1 MRENAKAQQA
11 AGRGHGLFG
20 SLKDALAA
28 ASREDTAVALKALS
42 QADARTSDRAMEAVQ
57 TRSAPPPLPIED
69 MRQQQGSVQQ
79 MEAGKMSGAA
89 DKSVNESKSPDA
101 TLPSA
106 EEAARAVRGS
116 VTLKAPDRYVELS
129 DPPTTRVVRKPV
141 DGKSRQA
148 ASETVDVKSANEET
162 QEPRTQ
168 LVRGRQK
175 LQRNDFAQDPVVG
188 WLVVVGGPGLGAFRP
203 IFEGNNT
210 LGRSKSQRISIDFG
224 DDAISS
230 EEQAYIRYD
239 STDRSFL
246 FVPNL
251 AKTNVVSVNDK
262 RPTGAVE
269 LAHMDVITVGRTQLV
284 FVPFCG
290 MDFDWAE
297 LAEVKD

>member
-1 MRENAKAQQA
+1 MSESAKARE
-11 AGRGHGLFG
+11 AGQRGSGLFG

-28 ASREDTAVALKALS
+28 ASREEHAGAALAAFAGRSKAADAQSAPQSTNATLPAVIALAPPPVPSTSVAASESTAVAGS
-42 QADARTSDRAMEAVQ
+42 EN
-57 TRSAPPPLPIED
+57 APVAAKSP
-69 MRQQQGSVQQ
+69 R
-79 MEAGKMSGAA
+79 EAGAS
-89 DKSVNESKSPDA
+89 
-101 TLPSA
+101 LPSA

-116 VTLKAPDRYVELS
+116 VTLRREERHAELG

-141 DGKSRQA
+141 EAKVS
-148 ASETVDVKSANEET
+148 KEET
-162 QEPRTQ
+162 GEPRTQ

-175 LQRNDFAQDPVVG
+175 LARTDFSQDPVVG

-203 IFEGNNT
+203 VFEGNNT
-210 LGRSKSQRISIDFG
+210 VGRAASNRIAVDFG
-224 DDAISS
+224 DDAISA
-230 EEQAYIRYD
+230 EAQAYIRYD

-269 LAHMDVITVGRTQLV
+269 LAHMDVITMGRTQLV

-290 MDFDWAE
+290 ADFDWAE

>member
-1 MRENAKAQQA
+1 MSENAKAQQSGA
-11 AGRGHGLFG
+11 RAQGFLG

-28 ASREDTAVALKALS
+28 ASREEPAQVPTPPKPQPAPQAVVAL
-42 QADARTSDRAMEAVQ
+42 
-57 TRSAPPPLPIED
+57 PPPLASQAET
-69 MRQQQGSVQQ
+69 
-79 MEAGKMSGAA
+79 AGTGAA
-89 DKSVNESKSPDA
+89 PAVVNDA
-101 TLPSA
+101 KAAAPAPSPSA
-106 EEAARAVRGS
+106 EEAARAVRA
-116 VTLKAPDRYVELS
+116 TLAMKPQERHVEF
-129 DPPTTRVVRKPV
+129 DQPPTTRVVRKSAEV
-141 DGKSRQA
+141 ADKSD
-148 ASETVDVKSANEET
+148 EP
-162 QEPRTQ
+162 PRTQ

-175 LQRNDFAQDPVVG
+175 LVRNDFAQDPVVA

-203 IFEGNNT
+203 VFEGNNT
-210 LGRSKSQRISIDFG
+210 IGRAKTQRISIDFG

-239 STDRSFL
+239 SADRGFL

-269 LAHMDVITVGRTQLV
+269 LAHMDVITMGRTQLV

-290 MDFDWAE
+290 PDFDWAE